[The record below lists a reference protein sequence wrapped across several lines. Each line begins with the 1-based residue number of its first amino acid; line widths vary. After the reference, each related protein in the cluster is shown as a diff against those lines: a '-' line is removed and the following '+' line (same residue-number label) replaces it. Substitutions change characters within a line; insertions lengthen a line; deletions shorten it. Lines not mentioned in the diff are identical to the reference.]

1 MARIKIDDL
10 PIHEK
15 LDTKEMK
22 GIKGGRAAI
31 GTTSPILDSLGDAGV
46 EEGDEIRL
54 KARETF
60 GGDDP
65 GW

>member
-10 PIHEK
+10 PVNEK

-22 GIKGGRAAI
+22 GIKGGRTVI
-31 GTTSPILDSLGDAGV
+31 GTTRPILDSLGDAGV
-46 EEGDEIRL
+46 EEGDEL
-54 KARETF
+54 KSGARDPF